1 MNDALQYKLARTML
15 GLTVIETANLC
26 DVSHETIRRIEAGD
40 TTLKG
45 KTIAKVRAA
54 FEKAGVEFIEEN
66 GGDPGVRF
74 RKRSKSVEEI
84 SKQID
89 VLEETISSI
98 PAPTA
103 PSPEAAMGTMIKA
116 VAENKV
122 ANLKARRKR
131 LRRGASK

>member
-1 MNDALQYKLARTML
+1 MAAIR
-15 GLTVIETANLC
+15 
-26 DVSHETIRRIEAGD
+26 VS
-40 TTLKG
+40 
-45 KTIAKVRAA
+45 
-54 FEKAGVEFIEEN
+54 N
-66 GGDPGVRF
+66 F

-122 ANLKARRKR
+122 ANFKARRKR

>member
-1 MNDALQYKLARTML
+1 MDALQYKLARTML

-74 RKRSKSVEEI
+74 KKRSKSVEEI
-84 SKQID
+84 S
-89 VLEETISSI
+89 
-98 PAPTA
+98 TA
-103 PSPEAAMGTMIKA
+103 
-116 VAENKV
+116 NRR
-122 ANLKARRKR
+122 ARRNNFVHTSANGAQPRSRHGHDDKSC
-131 LRRGASK
+131 RRK